1 MRDEKSVCRHDNVES
16 GTEGIRA
23 YLGKMLKREAK
34 QNTTD
39 WPRLG
44 VQIWN

>member
-1 MRDEKSVCRHDNVES
+1 MRSLFADMIMNSES
-16 GTEGIRA
+16 GTERIRA

-39 WPRLG
+39 WSRLG